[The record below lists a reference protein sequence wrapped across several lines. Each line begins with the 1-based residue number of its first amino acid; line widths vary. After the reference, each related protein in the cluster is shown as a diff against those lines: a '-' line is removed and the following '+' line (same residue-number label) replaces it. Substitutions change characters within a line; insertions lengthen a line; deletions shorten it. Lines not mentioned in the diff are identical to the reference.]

1 VIEKE
6 GIKVMITTVNLM
18 IMVIYHLISAF
29 IAFVL
34 IWSIVKTRDIQE
46 AILYCIILIPFVLRV
61 FHLK

>member
-1 VIEKE
+1 MIEKE
-6 GIKVMITTVNLM
+6 GLEVMTTVNLIIM
-18 IMVIYHLISAF
+18 IIYHLLSAF

-61 FHLK
+61 FHIK